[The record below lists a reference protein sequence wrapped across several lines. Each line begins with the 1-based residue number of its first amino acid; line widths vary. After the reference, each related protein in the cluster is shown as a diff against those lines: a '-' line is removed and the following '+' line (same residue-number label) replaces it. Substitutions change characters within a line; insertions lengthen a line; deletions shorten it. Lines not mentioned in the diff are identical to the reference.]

1 MNTAT
6 KLLRTLGPR
15 YGSGQLLSALLM
27 AWGSKLDAF
36 QADGDAAVSQLSVL
50 TASHEWLDL
59 WGELYAIPRKPGEP
73 DDDYADRLIRR
84 TIMQR
89 PQPMALEDIVNGEF
103 KLSAFFVR
111 DLWPFVLLSD
121 QWTTLPG
128 RPLQVSDGQL
138 LPDFFTFGPNSA
150 TVSFSSTYSPGA
162 FGLWIA
168 EQSSQILVS
177 TLDQII
183 TDLPLILLSDQFA
196 PGSPH
201 VSDGQLTTPDF
212 GGPGDT
218 ARHSLELP
226 SPEFPISIDDI
237 MSIINQ
243 HRAAGTNP
251 VVIAT
256 QLRFAA

>member
-1 MNTAT
+1 MDAAT

-15 YGSGQLLSALLM
+15 YGSGQLLSSLLM

-36 QADGDAAVSQLSVL
+36 QTDGDAAVAQLSLL
-50 TASHEWLDL
+50 TASNEWLDI
-59 WGELYAIPRKPGEP
+59 WGELYAIPRQQGEP
-73 DDDYADRLIRR
+73 DGQYADRIIRR

-89 PQPMALEDIVNGEF
+89 PQPMALEEIINGEF
-103 KLSAFFVR
+103 MLAAFYVR

-121 QWTTLPG
+121 QWTTFPG

-138 LPDFFTFGPNSA
+138 LPDFFTFGPNAA

-162 FGLWIA
+162 FGIWVA
-168 EQSSQILVS
+168 EESSQILIS

-183 TDLPLILLSDQFA
+183 AELPLILLSDQFL
-196 PGSPH
+196 STDH

-237 MSIINQ
+237 MDLINQ